1 MMGNQTIKLNG
12 LEEYSPIT
20 AALQEHYNSLQTNI
34 SKRRLMYNSLRNG
47 YALEVMGLGGL
58 VELLARQDFM
68 AMPEAERR
76 ARFIAMANALTGD
89 ISVSQSTA
97 PAAAP
102 AMPNPVYRTD
112 YDPVKPPA
120 APAQE
125 YSTDESPVT
134 PPAEKRGSSSSAT
147 HNDEEMMTTRVEE
160 TPPKNPSSALKL
172 NRTRKM

>member
-1 MMGNQTIKLNG
+1 MGNQTIKLNG

-76 ARFIAMANALTGD
+76 ARFIAMANALTGN
-89 ISVSQSTA
+89 ISVNQ
-97 PAAAP
+97 AAP
-102 AMPNPVYRTD
+102 QAAPPATSKYSTD
-112 YDPVKPPA
+112 PDPVKPTATVKP
-120 APAQE
+120 E
-125 YSTDESPVT
+125 MSTDESPVP
-134 PPAEKRGSSSSAT
+134 PPAETRGSAASST
-147 HNDEEMMTTRVEE
+147 HNDDEMMTTRVEE
-160 TPPKNPSSALKL
+160 SLPQNSPSALKL
-172 NRTRKM
+172 NRTRKK